1 MRRESLFFGILT
13 LVASVFLTG
22 CSDDDTEV
30 YVPQRVAEFNLSDEL
45 DGNRLFI
52 IHPWEGE
59 IAIPVHDDR
68 IRDFEFSGKYFDWEM
83 RQGAE
88 SRFLVLNL
96 KKEVELKPFLEKVA
110 LRGIASKSGEAA
122 TDTLFLVSQPKLESS
137 VADDAPSY
145 MHNVGKTVNASGDIF
160 AAPNGQLVF
169 DAMKMADKGHGVL
182 LLTLVLMVYRFY
194 KNLMT
199 DEGYLMF
206 TLPVSRSQLIWSKLI
221 VSMAWGI
228 LSAVLAALMWT
239 MVLSVAGG
247 ENLFAGIFRGLRS
260 LMESLSG
267 NATGCIVGLVVLL
280 LAAELASYLRFY
292 AAISLGHSFSNH
304 KLLLSVVFYIGFGI
318 AVQTILSVVTA
329 AGIRIDVDPDFW
341 ADPPAAVLLSYVIWG
356 TAAWSVLEC
365 AAYYILT
372 LLTLKKRLNLQ

>member
-1 MRRESLFFGILT
+1 MMFCKLLKYDLRAGLRT
-13 LVASVFLTG
+13 LVPLWLTTIG
-22 CSDDDTEV
+22 LSLVCTLLYGARV
-30 YVPQRVAEFNLSDEL
+30 TPQTAL
-45 DGNRLFI
+45 G
-52 IHPWEGE
+52 
-59 IAIPVHDDR
+59 
-68 IRDFEFSGKYFDWEM
+68 
-83 RQGAE
+83 
-88 SRFLVLNL
+88 RFLLL
-96 KKEVELKPFLEKVA
+96 ILPAIA
-110 LRGIASKSGEAA
+110 L
-122 TDTLFLVSQPKLESS
+122 
-137 VADDAPSY
+137 
-145 MHNVGKTVNASGDIF
+145 
-160 AAPNGQLVF
+160 
-169 DAMKMADKGHGVL
+169 VL
-182 LLTLVLMVYRFY
+182 LMGAMFTVSVVYMVRGFSRG
-194 KNLMT
+194 LLGQ
-199 DEGYLMF
+199 DGYLMF
-206 TLPVSRSQLIWSKLI
+206 TLPVSRSLLIWSKLI

-239 MVLSVAGG
+239 MVLSVTGG

-280 LAAELASYLRFY
+280 LAAGLASYLRFY

-341 ADPPAAVLLSYVIWG
+341 ADPPAAALLSYVIWG

>member
-1 MRRESLFFGILT
+1 MLSKLLKYEFRATGRIMLPVYALLLVTAGGTSVTGSLMGRYPEST
-13 LVASVFLTG
+13 V
-22 CSDDDTEV
+22 
-30 YVPQRVAEFNLSDEL
+30 LSIF
-45 DGNRLFI
+45 R
-52 IHPWEGE
+52 
-59 IAIPVHDDR
+59 
-68 IRDFEFSGKYFDWEM
+68 
-83 RQGAE
+83 
-88 SRFLVLNL
+88 
-96 KKEVELKPFLEKVA
+96 
-110 LRGIASKSGEAA
+110 
-122 TDTLFLVSQPKLESS
+122 TLFMTL
-137 VADDAPSY
+137 
-145 MHNVGKTVNASGDIF
+145 F
-160 AAPNGQLVF
+160 AF
-169 DAMKMADKGHGVL
+169 TTFGVL

-329 AGIRIDVDPDFW
+329 AGIRIDVDPGFW

-365 AAYYILT
+365 AVYYILT
-372 LLTLKKRLNLQ
+372 LLTLKKRLNLQYPCSRLPPGLSKRQVRGRFFCGVPQGFPIPGNHR

>member
-1 MRRESLFFGILT
+1 MLSKLLRHEFRATGRIMLPVYALL
-13 LVASVFLTG
+13 LVSCGG
-22 CSDDDTEV
+22 C
-30 YVPQRVAEFNLSDEL
+30 
-45 DGNRLFI
+45 
-52 IHPWEGE
+52 
-59 IAIPVHDDR
+59 
-68 IRDFEFSGKYFDWEM
+68 
-83 RQGAE
+83 
-88 SRFLVLNL
+88 
-96 KKEVELKPFLEKVA
+96 
-110 LRGIASKSGEAA
+110 
-122 TDTLFLVSQPKLESS
+122 TLFGRLLGRYPESTVLS
-137 VADDAPSY
+137 V
-145 MHNVGKTVNASGDIF
+145 VQTVF
-160 AAPNGQLVF
+160 ATLF
-169 DAMKMADKGHGVL
+169 GVTTFGML

-206 TLPVSRSQLIWSKLI
+206 TLPVSRSQLIWSKLL
-221 VSMAWGI
+221 VALVWSV
-228 LSAVLAALMWT
+228 LSTVLAALAWMAEI
-239 MVLSVAGG
+239 SVVGR
-247 ENLFAGIFRGLRS
+247 ENVFSLIAQGLRS
-260 LMESLSG
+260 LMEALSG

-280 LAAELASYLRFY
+280 LAAGLASYLRFY

-341 ADPPAAVLLSYVIWG
+341 VDPPAAALLSYVIWG

>member
-1 MRRESLFFGILT
+1 MFGKLCKYEWRYMLRI
-13 LVASVFLTG
+13 FL
-22 CSDDDTEV
+22 
-30 YVPQRVAEFNLSDEL
+30 PMWA
-45 DGNRLFI
+45 
-52 IHPWEGE
+52 
-59 IAIPVHDDR
+59 
-68 IRDFEFSGKYFDWEM
+68 
-83 RQGAE
+83 
-88 SRFLVLNL
+88 LVLVLSVVNRYTL
-96 KKEVELKPFLEKVA
+96 YIDSTSPLSSKIVTLA
-110 LRGIASKSGEAA
+110 LLA
-122 TDTLFLVSQPKLESS
+122 
-137 VADDAPSY
+137 
-145 MHNVGKTVNASGDIF
+145 
-160 AAPNGQLVF
+160 LVF
-169 DAMKMADKGHGVL
+169 ACGALGIVAIVMIVQ
-182 LLTLVLMVYRFY
+182 RFY
-194 KNLMT
+194 QGLLK

-239 MVLSVAGG
+239 MVLSVTGG

-341 ADPPAAVLLSYVIWG
+341 ADPPAAALLSYVIWG